1 MNKKEQA
8 QLQDLCN
15 EVKTAKR
22 LRHDAALTN
31 NFSLRDV
38 WEEQLEV
45 KYANLRSFMQA
56 HELATA
62 DVKAFLV

>member
-1 MNKKEQA
+1 MNTQDQA
-8 QLQDLCN
+8 QLKDLCN

-45 KYANLRSFMQA
+45 KYENLRSFMRE
-56 HELATA
+56 HGLATA
-62 DVKAFLV
+62 DVKALLV